1 MYNEDLLVLNKLQTT
16 KTDSWTK
23 KQMYKDKRATLLTT
37 KERGVTRR
45 ARDFE
50 RIYDLHFVDGLAF
63 IQIYKGY
70 GLSPTYCK

>member
-1 MYNEDLLVLNKLQTT
+1 
-16 KTDSWTK
+16 
-23 KQMYKDKRATLLTT
+23 MYKDNQAILLTT

-63 IQIYKGY
+63 TQIYKGY
-70 GLSPTYCK
+70 EFSPTYCEQVLQENIHKFKK